1 MHSNYN
7 LLTLSDSRLL
17 NSNGQTIYYKERIE
31 GRNMKITDTIKYVGV
46 NDHQV
51 DLFEGQYRVPNGIS
65 YNSYIIMDDKIAI
78 MDTVDIGFVDEW
90 LANVK
95 TALGS
100 RKPDY
105 LVVQHME
112 PDHSASIKKFLEA
125 YPDTTIVGN
134 AKTFVMMGNF
144 FRNVSFDNRLEV
156 KNKDTIELGHHV
168 LTFVFAPMVHW
179 PEVMVTYDSADKVLF
194 SADGFGKFGA
204 LDTDGVW
211 DDEARRYYIGIVG
224 KYGAQVHMLL
234 NAAATLDIK
243 MICPLHGPVLRDN
256 LAHYISLYDTWSSY
270 RPQKDGVVIAYASIY
285 GNTKEAVQLLADR
298 LKEKGTEVEIYDLA
312 RDDMAEAV
320 SAAFE
325 YSKLVL
331 ASPTYNGDVFPCM
344 RFFIEHLT
352 ERNYQK
358 RTVAYIENGSWA
370 PMAAKVMAGML
381 EKSKELN
388 VIEDIVKITSSVSEE
403 NISELD
409 ALAQKLAALQP

>member
-112 PDHSASIKKFLEA
+112 PDHSASIKKFLKA

-144 FRNVSFDNRLEV
+144 FRNDGLIFSISIPLY
-156 KNKDTIELGHHV
+156 V
-168 LTFVFAPMVHW
+168 L
-179 PEVMVTYDSADKVLF
+179 
-194 SADGFGKFGA
+194 
-204 LDTDGVW
+204 
-211 DDEARRYYIGIVG
+211 
-224 KYGAQVHMLL
+224 
-234 NAAATLDIK
+234 
-243 MICPLHGPVLRDN
+243 ICPALLQLRTHLRVELTMQRIGLQHNEAEDAHG
-256 LAHYISLYDTWSSY
+256 
-270 RPQKDGVVIAYASIY
+270 
-285 GNTKEAVQLLADR
+285 E
-298 LKEKGTEVEIYDLA
+298 
-312 RDDMAEAV
+312 
-320 SAAFE
+320 
-325 YSKLVL
+325 
-331 ASPTYNGDVFPCM
+331 
-344 RFFIEHLT
+344 
-352 ERNYQK
+352 
-358 RTVAYIENGSWA
+358 
-370 PMAAKVMAGML
+370 
-381 EKSKELN
+381 
-388 VIEDIVKITSSVSEE
+388 
-403 NISELD
+403 
-409 ALAQKLAALQP
+409 